1 MVLPYISYD
10 MQACAGP
17 NGTVFVTKMGI
28 ALVHYDLAKYGYDF
42 KWNHEDVLIYQ
53 LFSYKRVCVVVV
65 FFFR

>member
-42 KWNHEDVLIYQ
+42 KWNHEDV
-53 LFSYKRVCVVVV
+53 
-65 FFFR
+65 